1 MSKSSPH
8 IKSRKHPS
16 ASLIAA
22 ATVASLG
29 LPAAHAQVAAET
41 TLQEVKVQATQETG
55 YAPAPLASPKYT
67 APLAETTQTIQ
78 VINEQVLKDQSATT
92 LTEALRN
99 IPGAG
104 TFNAGEGN
112 GGPTMGDA
120 IYMRGFDAS
129 NSIYVDG
136 VRDLGTLSREMF
148 NIEALE
154 VTKGAAGTDYGR
166 SSPAGSINLVTKQ
179 ANLENSFSGSLGLG
193 SGQYKRTTA
202 DLNRKLGDTTAVRL
216 NVMGQEAGVAGR
228 DEVKN
233 DRWGIA
239 ASLGLGLGTSTRAFL
254 DVLHVK
260 QTNTPESGVP
270 LIGWSGHAGANAD
283 RNTAAKVDSSN
294 YYGSSDSHDNSTA
307 SMLTV
312 RLEQD
317 FGADTTLR
325 NTTRWG
331 RNKDD
336 YLALTAGGITSTDP
350 DPKNWTISRLGAA
363 KQLENEILTNQTNL
377 TTKFKT
383 GNVEHSLSAGL
394 ELTREEQ
401 TNYGLNK
408 VGTIPAVNLYNPAL
422 THSGLTFTRNGH
434 DGKWTTNTAALYAF
448 DTLKLNEQWQ
458 ANAGLR
464 YDRYK
469 TKYHT
474 SNATSTT
481 DLDASGHLLTYK
493 LGALYKL
500 APNGNIYANYAL
512 SQLPPGGTA
521 SFGAY
526 ALSANANN
534 ANNPNMDPQKSK
546 TLELGTKWE
555 LLDQRLLLA
564 GALFR
569 TEITNE
575 VYTEDDG
582 TITQGG
588 KKRVQGIELSATGQI
603 TKDWNVI
610 AAYTLQKTKVAKGAA
625 MTEDGSDSLP
635 HAPKSAF
642 SLWSTYRMPMG
653 LTVGGG
659 ARYTA
664 SIKREVKNATTPS
677 VIPSYWVAD
686 AMVSYQV
693 NKNLDLQLNVFNL
706 FNKKYMTSMNKLGFR
721 YTPGLERSE
730 RLTANFKF

>member
-1 MSKSSPH
+1 M
-8 IKSRKHPS
+8 
-16 ASLIAA
+16 
-22 ATVASLG
+22 
-29 LPAAHAQVAAET
+29 AEN
-41 TLQEVKVQATQETG
+41 TLQEVQVQATKDSG
-55 YAPAPLASPKYT
+55 YTPVQLESPKYT

-92 LTEALRN
+92 LSEALRN
-99 IPGAG
+99 VPGAG

-136 VRDLGTLSREMF
+136 VRDLGTISRDMF

-154 VTKGAAGTDYGR
+154 ITKGAAGTDYGR
-166 SSPAGSINLVTKQ
+166 SSPSGSINLVTKQ
-179 ANLENSFSGSLGLG
+179 ANLEDRASGEVSMG
-193 SGQYKRTTA
+193 SGQYKRATA
-202 DLNRKLGDTTAVRL
+202 DLNRQIGDTTAIRL
-216 NVMGQEAGVAGR
+216 NILGQNAGVAGR
-228 DEVKN
+228 DVVKN

-239 ASLGLGLGTSTRAFL
+239 TSLGLGLGTRTRAFVDL
-254 DVLHVK
+254 LHL
-260 QTNTPESGVP
+260 QQNNIPDSGVP
-270 LIGWSGHAGANAD
+270 LIGWAGHSGTNAA
-283 RNTAAKVDSSN
+283 RNTAAQVDRSN
-294 YYGSSDSHDNSTA
+294 YYGSTDSHDNSTA
-307 SMLTV
+307 TMATV

-317 FGADTTLR
+317 LDAETTLR

-336 YLALTAGGITSTDP
+336 YLALTVGSITSTDP
-350 DPKNWTISRLGAA
+350 DPKNWTISRLGTA

-377 TTKFKT
+377 STKFKT
-383 GNVEHSLSAGL
+383 GNVEHSLSTGL

-434 DGKWTTNTAALYAF
+434 DGKWTTNTAALYVL

-458 ANAGLR
+458 INAGLR
-464 YDRYK
+464 YDHYT

-474 SNATSTT
+474 STATSTT
-481 DLDASGHLLTYK
+481 DLEHSGDLLTYK
-493 LGALYKL
+493 LGALYKV
-500 APNGNIYANYAL
+500 APNGNVYANYAL

-526 ALSANANN
+526 SLSSTASSANH
-534 ANNPNMDPQKSK
+534 PNMDPQKAK

-555 LLDQRLLLA
+555 LMQQRLLLT
-564 GALFR
+564 GTLFR
-569 TEITNE
+569 TEVTNE

-603 TKDWNVI
+603 TRNWNVV
-610 AAYTLQKTKVAKGAA
+610 AAYTLQNTKVTKGAA
-625 MTEDGSDSLP
+625 LTEDGSSNLP

-642 SLWSTYRMPMG
+642 SLWSTYRSSTGWM
-653 LTVGGG
+653 VGGG

-664 SIKREVKNATTPS
+664 SIQREVKNATTPS
-677 VIPSYWVAD
+677 VMPSYWVAD

-693 NKNLDLQLNVFNL
+693 NKNLDVQLNVFNL

-721 YTPGLERSE
+721 YTPGLERSA